1 MGVSWATATVDGSH
15 SSGKCQLFAESDNY
29 QEVYVRDDDSVGMF
43 LTIRVEEQ
51 YTPPATENPTLCG

>member
-1 MGVSWATATVDGSH
+1 
-15 SSGKCQLFAESDNY
+15 LFAESDNY

-51 YTPPATENPTLCG
+51 YTPPATENPTNSGQASSVRLSGPKKAIQH

>member
-1 MGVSWATATVDGSH
+1 M
-15 SSGKCQLFAESDNY
+15 FAESDNY